1 MLGDFSAE
9 DAHLMLKVVP
19 GEMRQA
25 IISGVDVEERVV
37 EQKIRRSATTIAL
50 SHQLKCVVH
59 LTFSVLS

>member
-1 MLGDFSAE
+1 MLGDFSAK
-9 DAHLMLKVVP
+9 DAPLMPKVVP
-19 GEMRQA
+19 GEIRQA

-37 EQKIRRSATTIAL
+37 EQKIRRSATKVAL